1 MEYLLNEM
9 LRVEAMSFLDHNPQ
23 TGVAFLFLAGH
34 LSYRGGDNGNIAHY
48 VHFIPLSLSDS
59 KAYFSMLEIRL

>member
-9 LRVEAMSFLDHNPQ
+9 PCTEAMSFLDQNPQ
-23 TGVAFLFLAGH
+23 TGVVFLFSASH
-34 LSYRGGDNGNIAHY
+34 LSYRGGDNGNTACY

-59 KAYFSMLEIRL
+59 KA